1 MYWHYLYSPDFPAAQ
16 PIRHRP
22 YFHPNRQRQLEEPV
36 PVFQPADTSL
46 RVPYPKQEKMTQTDI
61 KSEALGITDIQE
73 SNNRIAE
80 MQEST
85 HYQEFSK
92 LQALN
97 SNFASQIETLK
108 IERKSALSQ
117 LEEYRSKLV
126 KLELELERK
135 ENEQPQSTS
144 SSSGAALQRKQQK
157 TYERYA
163 RAESARKALVYQKK
177 YLLLIIGGFQ
187 ETEESTL
194 KLISKM
200 GGQPSED
207 LAITPRKKPI
217 MRFRAAVR
225 VCIAIHR

>member
-1 MYWHYLYSPDFPAAQ
+1 MNNF
-16 PIRHRP
+16 
-22 YFHPNRQRQLEEPV
+22 
-36 PVFQPADTSL
+36 
-46 RVPYPKQEKMTQTDI
+46 
-61 KSEALGITDIQE
+61 QE

-85 HYQEFSK
+85 HNQEFSK

-207 LAITPRKKPI
+207 LAITPRQKPI

-225 VCIAIHR
+225 VCIAIHRYVHVLFPDFLSKFFSKFIFSDWNFYAKNGKKQ